1 MRTNRHVGLDFTTV
15 LENAAKHAGTFNQG
29 AGRDLAMKMA
39 RAGSMGARKL
49 ALRDRPTHKKVLAVK
64 KFSWE

>member
-15 LENAAKHAGTFNQG
+15 LENAVKHCSTLDQG
-29 AGRDLAMKMA
+29 AYRISAMKMA
-39 RAGSMGARKL
+39 RAGSHGGKKAR
-49 ALRDRPTHKKVLAVK
+49 LRDRPTHADALAVK